1 MINPSR
7 LTPAARAL
15 EIGGKPSAGQW
26 WCIPALCCGKDLT
39 HAAMN
44 IANGRVKCFACGDN
58 KALWAAVWRG
68 VMPDTADAPP
78 PREPEYQAP
87 TAKPNTP
94 LPGLTIGHCELYLF
108 SMQTSMG
115 ATLNYRNA
123 DGREAQHHRYLDAFG
138 EKQIRNPKMTGS
150 GWYPREFGSDIIRTP
165 AVIITEGE
173 KDASRCASVFGM
185 VAFATPGGA
194 TRAKDVDWTPAV
206 ECANRRGVPII
217 VCADHDP
224 NGVGMKAQVIT
235 ITRLLDE
242 DIRHGIRLMPVL
254 VSPLRHSPPD
264 SDQFPDLVAATLAGE
279 YRMPPQDEA
288 PPADNSDAGVDDAMP
303 AGGLADNQV
312 RHRPID
318 DEMHRCENP
327 RKIQLMRTPR
337 GGTIELLKRCKK
349 CRGCRT
355 NAQWVV
361 NQRLRKGITDASMM
375 TTLRVE
381 SAEQMEG
388 VRLAINR
395 MADAT
400 GQRFATHITEAGTG
414 PKKKCELLRLGSRVV
429 YDYRGNLCNSHFFDL
444 HIVWQ
449 QGVDVAGDSKT
460 TIRSRLL
467 KLAKRRRLLLVME
480 RLDGGDG
487 REPHQVAWPWADF
500 ADKRETPW
508 EKRHWTPWASD
519 YVCRAGH
526 ADCHGK
532 DCEHGHMMRHGW
544 TRWPIIVAE
553 PITDHRRASAG
564 RNSERSIDELPD
576 DAKAALLAQGWYSDH
591 ENTKALMAMPFEPG
605 NTKAAKQWLE
615 TARPMSKDTWD
626 EFLAYTEAKTTPRQ
640 RRTVSREWQLR
651 WAKEL
656 ACRYLPPIKLIRDA
670 ALAELGLI
678 ETRKAHHEVWKLL
691 LRTEQPEAPPEP
703 CTCGG
708 EGDIPCAGCAGAP
721 SPAVCRC
728 DYESSKGM
736 ARISWLDRDD
746 TMLAYWLAD
755 ARAVA
760 AGCPDE
766 TTHTTDLDAIEAVI
780 RKQETVTA

>member
-1 MINPSR
+1 M
-7 LTPAARAL
+7 
-15 EIGGKPSAGQW
+15 
-26 WCIPALCCGKDLT
+26 
-39 HAAMN
+39 
-44 IANGRVKCFACGDN
+44 
-58 KALWAAVWRG
+58 
-68 VMPDTADAPP
+68 
-78 PREPEYQAP
+78 
-87 TAKPNTP
+87 
-94 LPGLTIGHCELYLF
+94 YLF
-108 SMQTSMG
+108 AIEQPHPG
-115 ATLNYRNA
+115 GVIKYRNA
-123 DGREAQHHRYLDAFG
+123 DGREATHRRTRDTKSRNLDMKG
-138 EKQIRNPKMTGS
+138 P
-150 GWYPREFGSDIIRTP
+150 GWYPREFGSDIIRAP
-165 AVIITEGE
+165 AVVVTEGE
-173 KDASRCASVFGM
+173 KDASRCAFVFG
-185 VAFATPGGA
+185 VPAFSIPGGSGRAA
-194 TRAKDVDWTPAV
+194 TASWQPVAV
-206 ECANRRGVPII
+206 SANRRGVP
-217 VCADHDP
+217 VVVVADNDSHGAGLRAQTAVVAALDAI
-224 NGVGMKAQVIT
+224 GVDHGVIA
-235 ITRLLDE
+235 
-242 DIRHGIRLMPVL
+242 MPVGY
-254 VSPLRHSPPD
+254 SPEGKSPTD
-264 SDQFPDLVAATLAGE
+264 DDATFLDLLTVTLLSRGFGKPE
-279 YRMPPQDEA
+279 PPPQSQEHKAAPHEA
-288 PPADNSDAGVDDAMP
+288 ADAHEAASDDGMP
-303 AGGLADNQV
+303 GNGLADNQV

-337 GGTIELLKRCKK
+337 GGTIELLKRCKQ

-355 NAQWVV
+355 NIQWVA

-381 SAEQMEG
+381 SADQMEG

-395 MADAT
+395 MASDT

-508 EKRHWTPWASD
+508 EQRHWTPWASD
-519 YVCRAGH
+519 MVCRAGKPG
-526 ADCHGK
+526 CHGD
-532 DCEHGHMMRHGW
+532 DCEHGSMMRHGW

-553 PITDHRRASAG
+553 PITDHRTASAG

-576 DAKAALLAQGWYSDH
+576 DAKAALLAQGWYSEH

-691 LRTEQPEAPPEP
+691 LRTEQTEAPPEP

-721 SPAVCRC
+721 PPSVCRC
-728 DYESSKGM
+728 DYEASKGM